1 MTIAVVTTGST
12 YSASVTGGVPNSSN
26 RWAHLGFVAT
36 SGGSGSCMWHA
47 GTAAGSPVL
56 PIVCASGA
64 QTFLSPMINN
74 PNGFFVDGIS
84 GGCAVIWLRA
94 SAS

>member
-26 RWAHLGFVAT
+26 RWAHLGFVAAA
-36 SGGSGSCMWHA
+36 GGSGCCMWHA
-47 GTAAGSPVL
+47 GTAAGSVIL
-56 PIVCASGA
+56 PIVCASG
-64 QTFLSPMINN
+64 QLTFMSPVINN
-74 PNGFFVDGIS
+74 PDGFFPANIV